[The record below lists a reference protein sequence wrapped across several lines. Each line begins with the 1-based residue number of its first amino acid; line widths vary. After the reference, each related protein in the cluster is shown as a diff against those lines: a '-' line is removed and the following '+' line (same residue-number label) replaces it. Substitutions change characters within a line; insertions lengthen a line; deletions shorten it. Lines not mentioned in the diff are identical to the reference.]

1 MSSTHA
7 VTRTS
12 IGTTA
17 ILPASTTTVGTSAS
31 TAGTSSHLGLCLAK
45 PTATYSTMSYG
56 TGAST
61 VTYGTG
67 LKAAALVAA
76 PIIFAGA
83 AIFGVALLSYAVTK
97 AAIEP

>member
-7 VTRTS
+7 AQTS

-56 TGAST
+56 TSAST
-61 VTYGTG
+61 FTYGTG
-67 LKAAALVAA
+67 FKAAALAA
-76 PIIFAGA
+76 VPILFTGA